1 MKALGHFIFGFVS
14 ALLIMMLIFDH
25 TMEIVLH
32 DYYIEKF
39 FTDWYP
45 YWNTTNLTIT
55 ILWGICAIMWV
66 YHLGISSAPEIKDEP
81 LIKKEYKEYKENE

>member
-1 MKALGHFIFGFVS
+1 MKTLGYFIFGFVS

-39 FTDWYP
+39 YSDWYS
-45 YWNTTNLTIT
+45 YWNTTSLTIT
-55 ILWGICAIMWV
+55 ILWGICAIVWV
-66 YHLGISSAPEIKDEP
+66 YNLGASNAYDEKLLIEEIE
-81 LIKKEYKEYKENE
+81 KEKENE